1 MQGLEELYIVAL
13 VYTVAVL
20 LLCAGFYF
28 AHPVDTVRQIAKVA
42 GSAFAIMTDAS
53 KDDLTKEKEVQRCAL
68 MMLKQAVQLMVKLLV
83 ILSVTVFPVWLAA
96 VLGWTDTQ
104 TFTTFALRVD
114 VLLVTTAAILVPVI
128 AMRKLRKP
136 GP

>member
-1 MQGLEELYIVAL
+1 MLL
-13 VYTVAVL
+13 VMAVYVLAVL

-28 AHPVDTVRQIAKVA
+28 AHLVDAVRQIAKVA
-42 GSAFAIMTDAS
+42 GSAFAIMTDVS
-53 KDDLTKEKEVQRCAL
+53 KDDLAKEKEVQRCAL
-68 MMLKQAVQLMVKLLV
+68 MMLKQAVQLIVKLLV
-83 ILSVTVFPVWLAA
+83 ILLVTVFPVWLA
-96 VLGWTDTQ
+96 VMLGWIDVEI
-104 TFTTFALRVD
+104 FTSFALRVD